1 MVGAKGQ
8 NSTFSEND
16 HVADQI
22 KGNHKCSNMVA
33 NTLPDDPPPP
43 TLGFKGSKFNLFS
56 TCMLHIKLKGITH
69 AATRSQISCLQIP
82 SDPGGGVKRS
92 KFDFSEQSHVAY
104 QIKMNHKCT
113 IMVANSLPA
122 DPNLPW
128 GWGQNFKIQL
138 FRTWSL

>member
-33 NTLPDDPPPP
+33 NTLPEDPPP

-92 KFDFSEQSHVAY
+92 KFDF
-104 QIKMNHKCT
+104 
-113 IMVANSLPA
+113 
-122 DPNLPW
+122 
-128 GWGQNFKIQL
+128 
-138 FRTWSL
+138 FRTKSCCISNLK